1 MKMNQK
7 AKFRIGVLIY
17 LLLCLALYVCIYIV
31 PKVSDNFVETY
42 VAEYGSL
49 QIGEES
55 EALFVRNERLY
66 TADGGGAAD
75 RVISGGSLMRK
86 GSRIVTVGGQGY
98 YSGENGIVS
107 YFYDGLESVL
117 TPDTMAT
124 ADSSFLQKVK
134 QKPQEGEPD
143 YSLRKCVSGTAAAG
157 DPIFK
162 IVDNSQWYIICW
174 LEKDKA
180 EDYQENNTVLVDFG
194 DEDESPIKMKISST
208 AVQGDKLQ
216 VILSCNR
223 YYTNFQ
229 KLRTKSCKLIRSDKS
244 GILLETDSITEV
256 NGQKGVFVANKYG
269 GYNFTPVKILS
280 QDGEITVAEKNL
292 YQDAEGN
299 MVETVRNYYE
309 ILRSQEKIQE
319 LKGSEEDVN

>member
-1 MKMNQK
+1 MNQK
-7 AKFRIGVLIY
+7 AKFRIGVLVY
-17 LLLCLALYVCIYIV
+17 LLLCIVLYGAVEEILYPALEDHAIDIIMGKGPSARSLRIDLIYVV
-31 PKVSDNFVETY
+31 PKVSDIFVETY

-66 TADGGGAAD
+66 TADGGGAID

-98 YSGENGIVS
+98 YSGEKGIVS

-143 YSLRKCVSGTAAAG
+143 YSLRKCVSETASRG
-157 DPIFK
+157 DAIFK

-174 LEKDKA
+174 LAKDKA
-180 EDYQENNTVLVDFG
+180 EAYQENSTMLVDFLEG
-194 DEDESPIKMKISST
+194 EAPLKMKVSSVT
-208 AVQGDKLQ
+208 LQGDKLQ

-223 YYTNFQ
+223 FYTNFQ
-229 KLRTKSCKLIRSDKS
+229 KYRTKACKLIRS
-244 GILLETDSITEV
+244 
-256 NGQKGVFVANKYG
+256 
-269 GYNFTPVKILS
+269 
-280 QDGEITVAEKNL
+280 
-292 YQDAEGN
+292 
-299 MVETVRNYYE
+299 
-309 ILRSQEKIQE
+309 
-319 LKGSEEDVN
+319 

>member
-31 PKVSDNFVETY
+31 PKVSDIFVETY

-66 TADGGGAAD
+66 TADGGGATD

-117 TPDTMAT
+117 TPETMAT

-180 EDYQENNTVLVDFG
+180 EDYQENNTVLA
-194 DEDESPIKMKISST
+194 SS
-208 AVQGDKLQ
+208 AL
-216 VILSCNR
+216 LYS
-223 YYTNFQ
+223 
-229 KLRTKSCKLIRSDKS
+229 RTRWA
-244 GILLETDSITEV
+244 
-256 NGQKGVFVANKYG
+256 FV
-269 GYNFTPVKILS
+269 TPTS
-280 QDGEITVAEKNL
+280 
-292 YQDAEGN
+292 
-299 MVETVRNYYE
+299 R
-309 ILRSQEKIQE
+309 
-319 LKGSEEDVN
+319 

>member
-31 PKVSDNFVETY
+31 PEVSDIFVETY

-66 TADGGGAAD
+66 TADGGGATD
-75 RVISGGSLMRK
+75 GVISGGSLMRK

-117 TPDTMAT
+117 TPETMAT

-134 QKPQEGEPD
+134 QKPQEGVSACQGRQPRVIR
-143 YSLRKCVSGTAAAG
+143 SLRLS
-157 DPIFK
+157 I
-162 IVDNSQWYIICW
+162 
-174 LEKDKA
+174 
-180 EDYQENNTVLVDFG
+180 TV
-194 DEDESPIKMKISST
+194 
-208 AVQGDKLQ
+208 
-216 VILSCNR
+216 
-223 YYTNFQ
+223 
-229 KLRTKSCKLIRSDKS
+229 S
-244 GILLETDSITEV
+244 GILFAGWRRIKPKTTRRTIR
-256 NGQKGVFVANKYG
+256 FW
-269 GYNFTPVKILS
+269 
-280 QDGEITVAEKNL
+280 
-292 YQDAEGN
+292 
-299 MVETVRNYYE
+299 
-309 ILRSQEKIQE
+309 
-319 LKGSEEDVN
+319 

>member
-31 PKVSDNFVETY
+31 PKVSDIFVETY

-66 TADGGGAAD
+66 TADGGGATD

-117 TPDTMAT
+117 TPETMAT

-134 QKPQEGEPD
+134 QKPQEGEPN

-180 EDYQENNTVLVDFG
+180 EDYQENNTVLVGFG
-194 DEDESPIKMKISST
+194 DEDESPIRDENQQHCSAGGQAASDS
-208 AVQGDKLQ
+208 VLQ
-216 VILSCNR
+216 PLLYKFSEAAHQSLQTHPFRQERNPFGNR
-223 YYTNFQ
+223 Q
-229 KLRTKSCKLIRSDKS
+229 H
-244 GILLETDSITEV
+244 
-256 NGQKGVFVANKYG
+256 YG
-269 GYNFTPVKILS
+269 G
-280 QDGEITVAEKNL
+280 QRA
-292 YQDAEGN
+292 
-299 MVETVRNYYE
+299 
-309 ILRSQEKIQE
+309 
-319 LKGSEEDVN
+319 KGRFCS

>member
-7 AKFRIGVLIY
+7 AKFRIGVLVY
-17 LLLCLALYVCIYIV
+17 LLLCIVLYVCIYVV
-31 PKVSDNFVETY
+31 PKVSDIFVETY

-66 TADGGGAAD
+66 TADGGGAID

-98 YSGENGIVS
+98 YSGEKGIVS

-143 YSLRKCVSGTAAAG
+143 YSLRKCVSETASRG
-157 DPIFK
+157 DAIFK

-174 LEKDKA
+174 LAKDKA
-180 EDYQENNTVLVDFG
+180 EAYQENSTMLVDFLEG
-194 DEDESPIKMKISST
+194 EAPLKMKVSSVT
-208 AVQGDKLQ
+208 LQGDKLG
-216 VILSCNR
+216 
-223 YYTNFQ
+223 
-229 KLRTKSCKLIRSDKS
+229 D
-244 GILLETDSITEV
+244 
-256 NGQKGVFVANKYG
+256 
-269 GYNFTPVKILS
+269 PVL
-280 QDGEITVAEKNL
+280 
-292 YQDAEGN
+292 
-299 MVETVRNYYE
+299 
-309 ILRSQEKIQE
+309 
-319 LKGSEEDVN
+319 